1 MTPLDTMLFR
11 GAPSGQR
18 NSAIAAMS
26 TRGVEDFCLVE
37 GPVNGAIILEFV
49 QNSLVSIVKPF
60 NVENDQSIVIINHA
74 SIHPIDGVLHLISS
88 TGALLWFLPTYT
100 VLI

>member
-1 MTPLDTMLFR
+1 VEEAGCNQRDVNCEYAYGIRGMTPLHTMPFR

-60 NVENDQSIVIINHA
+60 NGENDQIYSYHQPYFYSPN
-74 SIHPIDGVLHLISS
+74 
-88 TGALLWFLPTYT
+88 
-100 VLI
+100 